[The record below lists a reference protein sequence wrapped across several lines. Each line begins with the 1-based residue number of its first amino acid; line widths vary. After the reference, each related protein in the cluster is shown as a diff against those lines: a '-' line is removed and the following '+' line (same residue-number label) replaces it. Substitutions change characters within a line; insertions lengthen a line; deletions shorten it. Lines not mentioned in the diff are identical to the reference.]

1 MIRAALITIV
11 FLGITLTL
19 ILMQP
24 SPQHMTLIDV
34 PEPPDTP
41 ADDNTVSR
49 AEIGF
54 DVVGTVAETPG
65 LDAVTGSLAEPAPKT
80 AAATPQATPDPD
92 GPALRVTPDIAASVA
107 TEPSASVA
115 SAPDPAPA
123 PETAAATGLERLVI
137 NALAQGQSDA
147 YIDALVNDAAAK
159 GKVEVPQSLVTSDG
173 RVDTSSLLAVLSH
186 PPQPDFGPGGSYI
199 VQPGDSLA
207 SIAYRF
213 YGNTGKAVDIFI
225 ANRSA
230 LASPNHI
237 EIGQTLAL
245 PEL

>member
-54 DVVGTVAETPG
+54 DVVGKVAETPR
-65 LDAVTGSLAEPAPKT
+65 LDAVTNRLAE
-80 AAATPQATPDPD
+80 
-92 GPALRVTPDIAASVA
+92 
-107 TEPSASVA
+107 
-115 SAPDPAPA
+115 PAPA

-186 PPQPDFGPGGSYI
+186 APQPDFGPGGSYI